1 MSELDSLLER
11 LKRTAAGPEGFADW
25 RTSEEALGNR
35 VADSCT
41 LTADTANALC
51 DDILTVIQYFVNHL
65 PEFNVTIMDLIRET
79 IRIAK
84 TRKLNH
90 SAVEVL
96 MTALEHFSTAHQ
108 IRHGPENV
116 AEWERVN
123 RTMRSLTRTTRD
135 LLLMPK

>member
-1 MSELDSLLER
+1 MSELHRLLER
-11 LKRTAAGPEGFADW
+11 LKRTEAGPDGFKDW
-25 RTSEEALGNR
+25 KASAEVGNR

-41 LTADTANALC
+41 LTADKANALC

-65 PEFNVTIMDLIRET
+65 PEFNVTIMDLIRKT
-79 IRIAK
+79 ICIAK
-84 TRKLNH
+84 TRELNH

-108 IRHGPENV
+108 IRRNPDNV

>member
-1 MSELDSLLER
+1 MSELDRLLER
-11 LKRTAAGPEGFADW
+11 LKRTEAGPDGFADW
-25 RTSEEALGNR
+25 RATQEGLGNH

-41 LTADTANALC
+41 LTADRANALC

-79 IRIAK
+79 ICIAK
-84 TRKLNH
+84 TRELNH

-96 MTALEHFSTAHQ
+96 MTALEHFSMAHQ
-108 IRHGPENV
+108 MQRNPQNV
-116 AEWERVN
+116 AEWQQVN
-123 RTMRSLTRTTRD
+123 NTIRRLTSTTRD

>member
-1 MSELDSLLER
+1 MSELDRLLAR
-11 LKRTAAGPEGFADW
+11 LKRTEAGPEGFADW
-25 RTSEEALGNR
+25 RTTEEALGNR

-41 LTADTANALC
+41 LTADKANALC

-96 MTALEHFSTAHQ
+96 MTALEHFSVAHQ
-108 IRHGPENV
+108 VRRNADNV
-116 AEWERVN
+116 VEWRRVN
-123 RTMRSLTRTTRD
+123 DTLRRLTRTTRD